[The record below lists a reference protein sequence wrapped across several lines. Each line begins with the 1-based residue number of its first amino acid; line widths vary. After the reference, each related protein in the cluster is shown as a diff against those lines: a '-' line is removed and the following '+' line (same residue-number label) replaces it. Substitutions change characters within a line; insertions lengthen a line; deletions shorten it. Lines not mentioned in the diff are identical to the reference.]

1 VQQLL
6 DIALGEAKPGKE
18 APLSGGLVAVR
29 SFRELHISRK
39 QASQPAQDYSYP
51 LAVPGEV
58 EIPELK
64 TRIKAHL
71 VSAANSISGYNSA
84 LLNRALLAPEVTVRN
99 WRPGDRFFPAHT
111 RSPKKVKELLQ
122 PARLGQEISPA
133 ERKAWPVIESAGE
146 IVWMRGFSV
155 PEAYVATSG
164 QGIAIEETT
173 IQVLRAGN

>member
-1 VQQLL
+1 
-6 DIALGEAKPGKE
+6 
-18 APLSGGLVAVR
+18 
-29 SFRELHISRK
+29 
-39 QASQPAQDYSYP
+39 
-51 LAVPGEV
+51 
-58 EIPELK
+58 
-64 TRIKAHL
+64 
-71 VSAANSISGYNSA
+71 VSAAKSFSGYNSA

-122 PARLGQEISPA
+122 PARLGQQISPA

-155 PEAYVATSG
+155 PEAFAAAGG

-173 IQVLRAGN
+173 I